1 MFHFSWILMFWFI
14 ARKPNTSVK
23 DSLSRHQVTR
33 KKLRTNQSL
42 YRALRERGTIIK
54 KWFLIKESNIA
65 TETVLLKYCLRIKLI
80 VAICLLYIY
89 KGTMY
94 NTTIIPPKKC
104 FERLVKAHITSS
116 LHTTLG
122 VERSTDDAIAT
133 ALQLCYPGSS
143 GKEKQL
149 CADALHRL

>member
-1 MFHFSWILMFWFI
+1 MIM
-14 ARKPNTSVK
+14 
-23 DSLSRHQVTR
+23 
-33 KKLRTNQSL
+33 KK
-42 YRALRERGTIIK
+42 II
-54 KWFLIKESNIA
+54 LIKESNIA

-80 VAICLLYIY
+80 VAIWLLYIY

-116 LHTTLG
+116 LHTTLS
-122 VERSTDDAIAT
+122 VERSTDDSIAT

-149 CADALHRL
+149 CADAVHRLQLCFRWQYKTVVGLISNDDDPAYREEVHQLINWWDSNSLQLNVTKTK